1 MEITHAALSNN
12 DFAVANAPRP
22 GTQLACANDFAVA
35 NMQSRLK
42 KAAHIGL
49 ELFEANQDLQ
59 NQSNMAKEDNEHLTQ
74 EIARLKRTCN
84 TAKFERDRLDR
95 QNVLLSDW
103 MDELEKEV
111 VPQLKKENKSLQS
124 EIQSQRKANILLK
137 LRSEEVEYHHTMIAE
152 RNTKQ
157 EQTIG
162 RLELIAERNTKQ
174 EQTIERLEL
183 ELEREKQ
190 KRKETEAEMMLLVH
204 AWGKAERVH
213 ARPPP
218 KSPNT
223 SGNKPLQAGWKAVVD
238 QKCGETYYYNK
249 HSRVTT
255 WERHL
260 IEQ

>member
-42 KAAHIGL
+42 KAAHIGM

-59 NQSNMAKEDNEHLTQ
+59 NQSNMAKEDNEHLKQ

-162 RLELIAERNTKQ
+162 RLEL
-174 EQTIERLEL
+174 

-213 ARPPP
+213 ARPAP

-223 SGNKPLQAGWKAVVD
+223 SGNKPLQAGWIAVVD

-249 HSRVTT
+249 HTRDTT
-255 WERHL
+255 WERLL

>member
-42 KAAHIGL
+42 KAAHIGM

-59 NQSNMAKEDNEHLTQ
+59 NQSNMAKEDNEHLKQ
-74 EIARLKRTCN
+74 
-84 TAKFERDRLDR
+84 DRLDR

-124 EIQSQRKANILLK
+124 EIQSISKANILLK
-137 LRSEEVEYHHTMIAE
+137 LRSEEVEYHHTMIVE

-174 EQTIERLEL
+174 EQTIGRLEL

>member
-42 KAAHIGL
+42 KAAHIGM

-59 NQSNMAKEDNEHLTQ
+59 NQSNMAKEDNEHLKQ

-84 TAKFERDRLDR
+84 TAKFERNRLDR

-162 RLELIAERNTKQ
+162 RLEL
-174 EQTIERLEL
+174 

-223 SGNKPLQAGWKAVVD
+223 SGKKPLQAGWKAVVD